1 MQSKIYPF
9 FLVASTKCLHWSPF
23 FSLSL
28 SIARSLSNSWSYLT
42 SLFISSTFTQNVH
55 CFVVLLG
62 TSIFLLLQEFC
73 LSCGFSLIKCLRQ
86 QQPPSPPHRCRCR
99 CSSCILLF
107 RSLLLISLSLEP
119 WSVASRRSMAQ
130 RQRVQCWQKT
140 ESCGKINI
148 AQNFS
153 PPTHLQLL
161 RTYTT
166 RTVPQPPGPAFCFGL
181 ALMMYALWKELSK
194 VVFRVW
200 WANVD
205 PGNIS
210 SHLSLSRDVSFYH
223 SPCLSTSALRC
234 VFAFRWLHN
243 KVINGLQWGFNYAI
257 SAIWIWMIF
266 WLFALASCW
275 ALLSERLVSYR
286 KLKQRENGKTK

>member
-1 MQSKIYPF
+1 MLTLIAIFLALSLYCSLPIKQLVLPNLTFYQLHFHSKCSLFCCFTWYLNIFIIARILPELRVF
-9 FLVASTKCLHWSPF
+9 SHKVPAATAAAFASAPLPLLPLHPLV
-23 FSLSL
+23 SLSTSHL
-28 SIARSLSNSWSYLT
+28 SFIGAMKRSVET
-42 SLFISSTFTQNVH
+42 VD
-55 CFVVLLG
+55 G
-62 TSIFLLLQEFC
+62 
-73 LSCGFSLIKCLRQ
+73 
-86 QQPPSPPHRCRCR
+86 
-99 CSSCILLF
+99 
-107 RSLLLISLSLEP
+107 
-119 WSVASRRSMAQ
+119 
-130 RQRVQCWQKT
+130 WQKT